1 MNNLFLDTDKVRVKM
16 KRFIDL
22 TLLYMYS
29 INIYCLI
36 TFINYQVICLQE
48 EAVAYIAIISGLM
61 LLCQRKAILIE
72 SIS

>member
-1 MNNLFLDTDKVRVKM
+1 MLTFCSNEQ
-16 KRFIDL
+16 FIFGHRQGESKDEKI
-22 TLLYMYS
+22 MYS